1 MAALSRVGVM
11 GVSLRSGIYR
21 FCSDSGPGRSRSRF
35 VEALEQQAELV
46 RGEAPPTGQGQS
58 FSSLLSC
65 SPLVQMGPA
74 RDRVVLGRVF
84 HTVGDELYVD
94 FGGKFHC
101 VVRRPV
107 GGAELQRGSRVRIR
121 LLDMELTSR
130 FLGARTDT
138 TLLEAEAVLLG
149 PGDGRDGPEP
159 GPSKNR

>member
-1 MAALSRVGVM
+1 
-11 GVSLRSGIYR
+11 I
-21 FCSDSGPGRSRSRF
+21 
-35 VEALEQQAELV
+35 
-46 RGEAPPTGQGQS
+46 
-58 FSSLLSC
+58 C